1 MTPPATSIKPNAGA
15 PAKSVKPEPGAP
27 AKSIKPDAG
36 APDKSIKPEPGEP
49 TAPAAPVKR
58 KRGSAK
64 KSFDAYLRGRRGGS
78 RPDMFIPKLSFLR
91 LVQEIA
97 ATFKSDLRFQQEA
110 VNVLQE
116 TAEGLV
122 VERFKKC
129 ARIAGLCRM
138 DTVRSEHWNFVRQ
151 EEEEEAVPCLGR
163 S

>member
-1 MTPPATSIKPNAGA
+1 MTPPATSSKPE
-15 PAKSVKPEPGAP
+15 PEPGAP
-27 AKSIKPDAG
+27 
-36 APDKSIKPEPGEP
+36 
-49 TAPAAPVKR
+49 TAPAGPVKR
-58 KRGSAK
+58 KRSSAK
-64 KSFDAYLRGRRGGS
+64 KAFDAYLRGRRGGT

-97 ATFKSDLRFQQEA
+97 STFKSDLRFQQEA
-110 VNVLQE
+110 VDVLQE

-129 ARIAGLCRM
+129 ARIADLCRM